1 MTIRIGD
8 IVPLSIARARFSELA
23 DEVRDGGAKI
33 ITKNGAAYVALIDAR
48 RLDHYH
54 RLERDRAERDDA
66 GRVEA
71 ERGDAGRGDAGRI
84 CGGNGSDACDDAD
97 GGAGGGDVS
106 VAAACASANADG
118 RTIVEARDGRGGA
131 SFAASRTDT
140 SRDAD
145 DSRADRGMRPMCAAQ
160 RPLAADDG

>member
-23 DEVRDGGAKI
+23 DEVRDGGEKI

-66 GRVEA
+66 KRVEA

-84 CGGNGSDACDDAD
+84 CGGNGSDACDDA
-97 GGAGGGDVS
+97 GGG
-106 VAAACASANADG
+106 
-118 RTIVEARDGRGGA
+118 
-131 SFAASRTDT
+131 
-140 SRDAD
+140 
-145 DSRADRGMRPMCAAQ
+145 
-160 RPLAADDG
+160 